1 MLLYVSCFWH
11 KTRAEVQL
19 HFRYRMLYS
28 YQPQIPSPLI
38 SLSPLPL
45 GNHKSVVYVYV
56 IFIELTI
63 ILFVSLFLCFALT
76 CLNMVI
82 LRAGA

>member
-1 MLLYVSCFWH
+1 MLFI
-11 KTRAEVQL
+11 
-19 HFRYRMLYS
+19 YS
-28 YQPQIPSPLI
+28 KCDRVCIYQPQIPSPLI

-63 ILFVSLFLCFALT
+63 ILFVPLFLCFALT